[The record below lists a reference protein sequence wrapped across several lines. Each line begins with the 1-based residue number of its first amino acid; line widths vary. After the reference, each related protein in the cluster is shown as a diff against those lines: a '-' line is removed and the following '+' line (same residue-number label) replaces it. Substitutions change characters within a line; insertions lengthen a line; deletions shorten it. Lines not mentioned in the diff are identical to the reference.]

1 MGVSLVKRK
10 GEQGSALLLTIIVL
24 VILLFLGGSLGLLA
38 MVEGRMAQKEEASM
52 QAFYLARSGADAIAQ
67 YMMNLPDGYE
77 SIPFN
82 QPSSPVPLSGFD
94 DRSFIVEVGK
104 RLPTFALFPQV
115 LSADSKE
122 HSSCCS

>member
-67 YMMNLPDGYE
+67 YMMNLPDGA
-77 SIPFN
+77 SRKLML
-82 QPSSPVPLSGFD
+82 QSG
-94 DRSFIVEVGK
+94 
-104 RLPTFALFPQV
+104 ALKWF
-115 LSADSKE
+115 
-122 HSSCCS
+122 